1 MKKTVFLFIVALS
14 LLVSCKSTKNARKAD
29 NSYQTTLNKETPS
42 KVFSVPETKETKPAV
57 SNDSPITV
65 RKEDIS
71 FIKKEDEATNNVN
84 SYFIIIGSFSS
95 LDNAKNYRE
104 TLITEG
110 FTPIILQSNTSGYY
124 RVCVNSFKNETDARK
139 RVQEIRAQFPKY
151 LDSWLLIKK

>member
-1 MKKTVFLFIVALS
+1 MKKTVIFLMVVLS
-14 LLVSCKSTKNARKAD
+14 LFTSCKSTKNARKAD
-29 NSYQTTLNKETPS
+29 KTYQTTLDQGTPG
-42 KVFSVPETKETKPAV
+42 KVFSVPETSEPKTAV

-71 FIKKEDEATNNVN
+71 FIKKEDESKNNVN
-84 SYFIIIGSFSS
+84 SYFVIIGSFSN

-110 FTPIILQSNTSGYY
+110 FTPIILQSNSSGYY
-124 RVCVNSFKNETDARK
+124 RVCVNSFKSEIDARK
-139 RVQEIRAQFPKY
+139 RVQEIRKEFPKY